1 MFLKKNRAERG
12 QAIVLIALA
21 IVGLVGFT
29 ALSID
34 GGLVF
39 SDRRQA
45 QNAVDTAA
53 MAAALAKIRGNDFSS
68 TALALTVA
76 NGYDNNGTSNIV
88 AITTASTPTGEC
100 PDTGTD
106 ITVTITSN
114 IDTVFAPVVG
124 REQMTNIVSAT
135 SRACDVH
142 TVGGS
147 PLYNGSSVFATK
159 SGTCNGAN
167 GSSILVSGSSHVQI
181 WGGNMGSASTDGSC
195 LRFQGGEAQLKKEE
209 SGTACADVITAAS
222 SGGTFTNLKGED
234 GCGNVNYGQTFDAP
248 PADLGITCT
257 GTATKTGSSMSPGN
271 YTGTFPP
278 SGVETLS
285 SGTYC
290 INGDFQMNG
299 GDKLTATGVT
309 IVMNTGRIQ
318 WNGNM
323 EMDISAP
330 TSGPYAGL
338 VVYAPPS
345 NTSQMT
351 INGNGNVDMSGTFL
365 AQNAPCDYVGSGQ
378 LQKQYMQFVCYTW
391 QMNGNAQAEIMWDA
405 SKLYSPELT
414 EAPVISLLH

>member
-1 MFLKKNRAERG
+1 
-12 QAIVLIALA
+12 
-21 IVGLVGFT
+21 
-29 ALSID
+29 
-34 GGLVF
+34 
-39 SDRRQA
+39 
-45 QNAVDTAA
+45 
-53 MAAALAKIRGNDFSS
+53 
-68 TALALTVA
+68 
-76 NGYDNNGTSNIV
+76 
-88 AITTASTPTGEC
+88 
-100 PDTGTD
+100 
-106 ITVTITSN
+106 
-114 IDTVFAPVVG
+114 
-124 REQMTNIVSAT
+124 
-135 SRACDVH
+135 
-142 TVGGS
+142 
-147 PLYNGSSVFATK
+147 
-159 SGTCNGAN
+159 
-167 GSSILVSGSSHVQI
+167 
-181 WGGNMGSASTDGSC
+181 
-195 LRFQGGEAQLKKEE
+195 
-209 SGTACADVITAAS
+209 
-222 SGGTFTNLKGED
+222 
-234 GCGNVNYGQTFDAP
+234 
-248 PADLGITCT
+248 
-257 GTATKTGSSMSPGN
+257 MSPGN